1 MPWGFLSLCRLQI
14 NEWCHQLSPNLS
26 RFESLPQIAKYKK
39 SPKFMSRQVLGINFN
54 LTFFPQPYQQQDDLF
69 WSCVIAVLLIVLH
82 LWNIYEYL
90 NCSQYFEIEH
100 NVFDRT
106 LHNSCS
112 YNWTQY
118 FWDTYWGMTW
128 ISTFGG
134 LVDITAYSIIIVLDQ
149 NVVSSQSFAAVQR
162 VYS

>member
-1 MPWGFLSLCRLQI
+1 MVSSALTKPFQVWVPSTDCQVQK
-14 NEWCHQLSPNLS
+14 EPQVHEQASYWHQFQLNLLSPALS
-26 RFESLPQIAKYKK
+26 TTRWP
-39 SPKFMSRQVLGINFN
+39 VLE
-54 LTFFPQPYQQQDDLF
+54 LCDT
-69 WSCVIAVLLIVLH
+69 VIAVLLIVLH